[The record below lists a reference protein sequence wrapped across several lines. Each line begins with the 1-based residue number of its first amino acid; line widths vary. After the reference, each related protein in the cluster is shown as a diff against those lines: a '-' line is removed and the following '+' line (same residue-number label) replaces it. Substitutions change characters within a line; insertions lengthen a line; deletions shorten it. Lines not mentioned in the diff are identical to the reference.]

1 MTKPITDYTIPSD
14 IGTEARQYMKAL
26 LKSLD
31 DQGIQW
37 NGLDNGIL
45 NLIAYEYHK
54 FVESRDLVMK
64 EGFVLRERNAR
75 NAGVTKPHPAV
86 KIMYDA
92 TSQLRLLYIEF
103 GLTPKSRGK
112 VDALQRQ
119 LFNAPLAPF
128 IPNPNSKE
136 VTTPQT

>member
-1 MTKPITDYTIPSD
+1 
-14 IGTEARQYMKAL
+14 MKAL
-26 LKSLD
+26 LKSLEN
-31 DQGIQW
+31 QGIQW

-54 FVESRDLVMK
+54 WSESRNLVMK
-64 EGFVLRERNAR
+64 EGFVLREKNAR

-92 TSQLRLLYIEF
+92 ASQLRLLFVEF

-112 VDALQRQ
+112 VDALQGQ
-119 LFNAPLAPF
+119 LFQTPLATF
-128 IPNPNSKE
+128 IPNNTVKE
-136 VTTPQT
+136 TAAT